1 MNLISIL
8 KQILQEEKS
17 KRDRCLR
24 IADRKFDKPSAY
36 KSGAVVRCRKGKI
49 WKGIKEGEEQLNI
62 QDLAYKQIPGL
73 LEKGIERELEF
84 LSDIM
89 DETLEDTKNLT
100 NPEIKRVPLKS
111 IKPSQQGEDY
121 KNPSSESEAEEFRKI
136 LNGEK
141 NVEDHREGD
150 LHPIL
155 VNRTTN
161 KIIDGN
167 HRHYA
172 LLAAN
177 SPYAVVLYVDVPR
190 EYLNEDIN
198 TNNKINLAWE
208 DFIKNEDVNIKELRD
223 ELGLDLNSF
232 KTLYIK
238 TLNKLNKLKF
248 PLKIYRALSIGD
260 GNKINYNNLGN
271 HWTFNKDSAE
281 PYSGDYSKN
290 TIILVGE
297 VMLQDID
304 IITTIAYNLLIP
316 SENEIYVNNPS
327 NIKLKEILKED
338 ESLRTWF
345 KRKGAP
351 GKTGGWVDC
360 NSPIRKDGK
369 ITGYKP
375 CGRQKGEI
383 RSKYPSC
390 RPTPSKCK
398 DPGKGKKWGKTK

>member
-49 WKGIKEGEEQLNI
+49 WKGIKEGEEQLNV

-100 NPEIKRVPLKS
+100 NPEIKRVPLKF
-111 IKPSQQGEDY
+111 IKPSQHGEDY

-155 VNRTTN
+155 VNRITN

-190 EYLNEDIN
+190 GYLNERKSKIQYKKPNFEFEWNEAIRYPEFKQMGKEEWIDLAKKGYTTKYSQIKDI
-198 TNNKINLAWE
+198 
-208 DFIKNEDVNIKELRD
+208 
-223 ELGLDLNSF
+223 
-232 KTLYIK
+232 
-238 TLNKLNKLKF
+238 
-248 PLKIYRALSIGD
+248 
-260 GNKINYNNLGN
+260 LGN
-271 HWTFNKDSAE
+271 VDLDFNTLEADKKKRFQQAFETGTIELPIAVKFDENNYDLVA
-281 PYSGDYSKN
+281 GN
-290 TIILVGE
+290 TRLAGLVDKG
-297 VMLQDID
+297 ID
-304 IITTIAYNLLIP
+304 PLIWIVDLT
-316 SENEIYVNNPS
+316 S
-327 NIKLKEILKED
+327 EILTEKQKET
-338 ESLRTWF
+338 LRTWF

-375 CGRQKGEI
+375 CGRQEGEV

>member
-49 WKGIKEGEEQLNI
+49 WKGIKEGEEQLNV

-111 IKPSQQGEDY
+111 IKPSQHGEDY

-150 LHPIL
+150 LYPIL
-155 VNRTTN
+155 VNRITN

-177 SPYAVVLYVDVPR
+177 SPYAVVLYVDVPK
-190 EYLNEDIN
+190 EYLNEEEQL
-198 TNNKINLAWE
+198 TEKQ
-208 DFIKNEDVNIKELRD
+208 KE
-223 ELGLDLNSF
+223 
-232 KTLYIK
+232 T
-238 TLNKLNKLKF
+238 
-248 PLKIYRALSIGD
+248 
-260 GNKINYNNLGN
+260 
-271 HWTFNKDSAE
+271 
-281 PYSGDYSKN
+281 
-290 TIILVGE
+290 
-297 VMLQDID
+297 
-304 IITTIAYNLLIP
+304 
-316 SENEIYVNNPS
+316 
-327 NIKLKEILKED
+327 
-338 ESLRTWF
+338 LRTWF

>member
-73 LEKGIERELEF
+73 LEKGIKRELEF

-111 IKPSQQGEDY
+111 IKPSQHGEDY

-155 VNRTTN
+155 VNRITN

-190 EYLNEDIN
+190 GYLNEEEKL
-198 TNNKINLAWE
+198 TEKQ
-208 DFIKNEDVNIKELRD
+208 KE
-223 ELGLDLNSF
+223 
-232 KTLYIK
+232 T
-238 TLNKLNKLKF
+238 
-248 PLKIYRALSIGD
+248 
-260 GNKINYNNLGN
+260 
-271 HWTFNKDSAE
+271 
-281 PYSGDYSKN
+281 
-290 TIILVGE
+290 
-297 VMLQDID
+297 
-304 IITTIAYNLLIP
+304 
-316 SENEIYVNNPS
+316 
-327 NIKLKEILKED
+327 
-338 ESLRTWF
+338 LRTWF

>member
-49 WKGIKEGEEQLNI
+49 WKGIKEGEEQLNV

-73 LEKGIERELEF
+73 LEKGIEEELEF

-111 IKPSQQGEDY
+111 IKPSQHGEDY

-155 VNRTTN
+155 VNRITN

-177 SPYAVVLYVDVPR
+177 SPYAVVLYVDVPK
-190 EYLNEDIN
+190 EYLNEEEQL
-198 TNNKINLAWE
+198 TEKQ
-208 DFIKNEDVNIKELRD
+208 KE
-223 ELGLDLNSF
+223 
-232 KTLYIK
+232 T
-238 TLNKLNKLKF
+238 
-248 PLKIYRALSIGD
+248 
-260 GNKINYNNLGN
+260 
-271 HWTFNKDSAE
+271 
-281 PYSGDYSKN
+281 
-290 TIILVGE
+290 
-297 VMLQDID
+297 
-304 IITTIAYNLLIP
+304 
-316 SENEIYVNNPS
+316 
-327 NIKLKEILKED
+327 
-338 ESLRTWF
+338 LRTWF

>member
-49 WKGIKEGEEQLNI
+49 WKGIKEGEEQLNV

-100 NPEIKRVPLKS
+100 NPEIKRVPLKF
-111 IKPSQQGEDY
+111 IKPSQHGEDY
-121 KNPSSESEAEEFRKI
+121 KTPSSESEAEEFRKI

-155 VNRTTN
+155 VNRITN

-190 EYLNEDIN
+190 GYLNERKSKIQYKKPN
-198 TNNKINLAWE
+198 FEFEWNEAIRYPEFKQMGEEGWINLAKKGYTTKYSQIE
-208 DFIKNEDVNIKELRD
+208 DI
-223 ELGLDLNSF
+223 LGNVDLNF
-232 KTLYIK
+232 NTLEADKKKRFQQAFETGTIE
-238 TLNKLNKLKF
+238 LPIAVKF
-248 PLKIYRALSIGD
+248 DENNYDLVAGNTRLAGLVDKGIDPLIWIVDLTS
-260 GNKINYNNLGN
+260 
-271 HWTFNKDSAE
+271 
-281 PYSGDYSKN
+281 
-290 TIILVGE
+290 
-297 VMLQDID
+297 
-304 IITTIAYNLLIP
+304 
-316 SENEIYVNNPS
+316 
-327 NIKLKEILKED
+327 EILTEKQKET
-338 ESLRTWF
+338 LRTWF

-375 CGRQKGEI
+375 CGRQKGET

>member
-73 LEKGIERELEF
+73 LEKGIKKELEF

-155 VNRTTN
+155 VNRITN

-190 EYLNEDIN
+190 GYLNEEEQL
-198 TNNKINLAWE
+198 TEKQ
-208 DFIKNEDVNIKELRD
+208 KE
-223 ELGLDLNSF
+223 
-232 KTLYIK
+232 T
-238 TLNKLNKLKF
+238 
-248 PLKIYRALSIGD
+248 
-260 GNKINYNNLGN
+260 
-271 HWTFNKDSAE
+271 
-281 PYSGDYSKN
+281 
-290 TIILVGE
+290 
-297 VMLQDID
+297 
-304 IITTIAYNLLIP
+304 
-316 SENEIYVNNPS
+316 
-327 NIKLKEILKED
+327 
-338 ESLRTWF
+338 LRTWF

>member
-49 WKGIKEGEEQLNI
+49 WKGIKEGEEELNI
-62 QDLAYKQIPGL
+62 QDLAYQQIPGL
-73 LEKGIERELEF
+73 LEKGISYGLNHFKSFIKSFYKWRGTKDKNEF
-84 LSDIM
+84 FDFIESL
-89 DETLEDTKNLT
+89 NG
-100 NPEIKRVPLKS
+100 EIKRVPLKS
-111 IKPSQQGEDY
+111 IIPSQHGKDY
-121 KNPSSESEAEEFRKI
+121 KNRFSEYEAEEFRKI

-141 NVEDHREGD
+141 NIEDHRKED
-150 LHPIL
+150 LYPIL

-172 LLAAN
+172 LLAIN

-190 EYLNEDIN
+190 EYLSEGEQL
-198 TNNKINLAWE
+198 TEKQ
-208 DFIKNEDVNIKELRD
+208 KE
-223 ELGLDLNSF
+223 
-232 KTLYIK
+232 T
-238 TLNKLNKLKF
+238 
-248 PLKIYRALSIGD
+248 
-260 GNKINYNNLGN
+260 
-271 HWTFNKDSAE
+271 
-281 PYSGDYSKN
+281 
-290 TIILVGE
+290 
-297 VMLQDID
+297 
-304 IITTIAYNLLIP
+304 
-316 SENEIYVNNPS
+316 
-327 NIKLKEILKED
+327 
-338 ESLRTWF
+338 LRTWF

>member
-73 LEKGIERELEF
+73 LEKGIKKELEF

-111 IKPSQQGEDY
+111 IKPSQHGEDY

-155 VNRTTN
+155 VNRITN

-177 SPYAVVLYVDVPR
+177 SPYAVVLYVDVPK
-190 EYLNEDIN
+190 EYLNEEEQL
-198 TNNKINLAWE
+198 TEKQ
-208 DFIKNEDVNIKELRD
+208 KE
-223 ELGLDLNSF
+223 
-232 KTLYIK
+232 T
-238 TLNKLNKLKF
+238 
-248 PLKIYRALSIGD
+248 
-260 GNKINYNNLGN
+260 
-271 HWTFNKDSAE
+271 
-281 PYSGDYSKN
+281 
-290 TIILVGE
+290 
-297 VMLQDID
+297 
-304 IITTIAYNLLIP
+304 
-316 SENEIYVNNPS
+316 
-327 NIKLKEILKED
+327 
-338 ESLRTWF
+338 LRTWF

-375 CGRQKGEI
+375 CGRQKGEV

>member
-1 MNLISIL
+1 MYKHNMNLISIL

-155 VNRTTN
+155 VNRITN

-190 EYLNEDIN
+190 GYLNEEEQL
-198 TNNKINLAWE
+198 TEKQ
-208 DFIKNEDVNIKELRD
+208 KE
-223 ELGLDLNSF
+223 
-232 KTLYIK
+232 T
-238 TLNKLNKLKF
+238 
-248 PLKIYRALSIGD
+248 
-260 GNKINYNNLGN
+260 
-271 HWTFNKDSAE
+271 
-281 PYSGDYSKN
+281 
-290 TIILVGE
+290 
-297 VMLQDID
+297 
-304 IITTIAYNLLIP
+304 
-316 SENEIYVNNPS
+316 
-327 NIKLKEILKED
+327 
-338 ESLRTWF
+338 LRTWF

>member
-62 QDLAYKQIPGL
+62 QDLAYKKIPGL
-73 LEKGIERELEF
+73 LEKGIEGELEF
-84 LSDIM
+84 LSYVM
-89 DETLEDTKNLT
+89 DETLEDTKIRT

-111 IKPSQQGEDY
+111 IKPSQHGEDY

-141 NVEDHREGD
+141 NIEDHREGD
-150 LHPIL
+150 LYPIL

-190 EYLNEDIN
+190 EYLNEEEQL
-198 TNNKINLAWE
+198 TEKQ
-208 DFIKNEDVNIKELRD
+208 KE
-223 ELGLDLNSF
+223 
-232 KTLYIK
+232 T
-238 TLNKLNKLKF
+238 
-248 PLKIYRALSIGD
+248 
-260 GNKINYNNLGN
+260 
-271 HWTFNKDSAE
+271 
-281 PYSGDYSKN
+281 
-290 TIILVGE
+290 
-297 VMLQDID
+297 
-304 IITTIAYNLLIP
+304 
-316 SENEIYVNNPS
+316 
-327 NIKLKEILKED
+327 
-338 ESLRTWF
+338 LRTWF

>member
-62 QDLAYKQIPGL
+62 QDLAYQQIPGL
-73 LEKGIERELEF
+73 LEKGIENELGF

-89 DETLEDTKNLT
+89 DETLENTKSLT

-111 IKPSQQGEDY
+111 IKPSQHGEDY

-136 LNGEK
+136 LNSEK
-141 NVEDHREGD
+141 DIEDHRKED
-150 LHPIL
+150 FYPIL

-172 LLAAN
+172 LLAIN

-190 EYLNEDIN
+190 EYLSEEEQL
-198 TNNKINLAWE
+198 TEKQ
-208 DFIKNEDVNIKELRD
+208 KE
-223 ELGLDLNSF
+223 
-232 KTLYIK
+232 T
-238 TLNKLNKLKF
+238 
-248 PLKIYRALSIGD
+248 
-260 GNKINYNNLGN
+260 
-271 HWTFNKDSAE
+271 
-281 PYSGDYSKN
+281 
-290 TIILVGE
+290 
-297 VMLQDID
+297 
-304 IITTIAYNLLIP
+304 
-316 SENEIYVNNPS
+316 
-327 NIKLKEILKED
+327 
-338 ESLRTWF
+338 LRTWF

-369 ITGYKP
+369 ITGYKS
-375 CGRQKGEI
+375 CGRQKGEE
-383 RSKYPSC
+383 RAKYPSC
-390 RPTPSKCK
+390 RPTAARCK
-398 DPGKGKKWGKTK
+398 DKGKGTKWGKTK